1 MLDYN
6 TGNKWG
12 ISVNSLD
19 IIKVNKQ
26 KSQLKSG
33 SHKRELSFPTTI
45 GEPNWKKKDFF
56 FAWQEFSQWKSIT
69 TQPMKITV
77 LRTYDSFIIRL
88 FVNTSPPIY
97 LFLLYKRVHSLSL
110 AHGFPWLQIPN
121 CYSWLIPFIFLFIY
135 FLIFHMISL
144 LIFL

>member
-6 TGNKWG
+6 AGNKWG
-12 ISVNSLD
+12 ISVDSLD

-56 FAWQEFSQWKSIT
+56 FACQEFSQWKNIT

-88 FVNTSPPIY
+88 FVNTSPPIF
-97 LFLLYKRVHSLSL
+97 LFHSIKEFTPCHLHMAFHGCRFQIVILGWSLLSPFLLEK
-110 AHGFPWLQIPN
+110 
-121 CYSWLIPFIFLFIY
+121 
-135 FLIFHMISL
+135 
-144 LIFL
+144 